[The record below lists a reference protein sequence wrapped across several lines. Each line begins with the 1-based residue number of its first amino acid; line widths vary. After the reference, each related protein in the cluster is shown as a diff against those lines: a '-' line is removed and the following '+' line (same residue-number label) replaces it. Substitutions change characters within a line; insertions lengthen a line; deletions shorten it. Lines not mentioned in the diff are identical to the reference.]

1 MYVAKTPIINSLFKR
16 YLNINRYSYED
27 FSIEYL
33 QIEVAKEID
42 NEILKAMREG
52 FTKKWTS

>member
-52 FTKKWTS
+52 FTKK